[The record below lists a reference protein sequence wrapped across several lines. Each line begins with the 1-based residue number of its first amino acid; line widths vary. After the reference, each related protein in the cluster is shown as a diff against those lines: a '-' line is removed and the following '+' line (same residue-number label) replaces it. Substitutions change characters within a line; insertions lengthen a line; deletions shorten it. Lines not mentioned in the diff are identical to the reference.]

1 MPNLLRFIQLLPNVS
16 SKADFILKDLP
27 GSGKRIDVL
36 CRCLAACFDW
46 GPTTWSR
53 SELEYIAVIDKD
65 AVLKIRNPQN
75 QGMTEMWWAMMIKN
89 ALRGEPPEFIMLSHK
104 PLDEIIHEIQQAP
117 QSKIWMLEESGQSLE
132 KEIRMNL
139 SPQNSFM
146 LGDHRGFNPQTIK
159 LVEEF
164 DIDRVSVGKQSYLGS
179 HTVSTVIST
188 FERLSK

>member
-1 MPNLLRFIQLLPNVS
+1 MPNLLRFIQILPNVS

-65 AVLKIRNPQN
+65 AVLIIRNPQN
-75 QGMTEMWWAMMIKN
+75 QGMTEIWWAMMIKN

-104 PLDEIIHEIQQAP
+104 SLGEIMHEIQQAP
-117 QSKIWMLEESGQSLE
+117 QSKIWILEESGQSLD
-132 KEIRMNL
+132 KEIKLNL
-139 SPQNSFM
+139 APQNSFM
-146 LGDHRGFNPQTIK
+146 LGDHRGFNSQTIK
-159 LVEEF
+159 LVGDF
-164 DIDRVSVGKQSYLGS
+164 DIGRVSIGKQSYLSS
-179 HTVSTVIST
+179 HTVATVIST
-188 FERLSK
+188 FERVSK